1 MDADGGIAVTVGE
14 ELRGIRSKTVRPYDG
29 PPSPSILPNP
39 PGSTASEGHRTNL
52 NTRSTQGGAVHAGRR
67 PLPVLGR
74 YDVVVVGGGTSG
86 APAGI
91 AAAKSGAKTLVVEYL
106 YELGGVGTVG
116 LIGA

>member
-1 MDADGGIAVTVGE
+1 M
-14 ELRGIRSKTVRPYDG
+14 
-29 PPSPSILPNP
+29 
-39 PGSTASEGHRTNL
+39 
-52 NTRSTQGGAVHAGRR
+52 
-67 PLPVLGR
+67 
-74 YDVVVVGGGTSG
+74 VVVGGGTSG